1 MNDNREI
8 TKAYIQLNAILSVLP
23 DEQKSKIPKDIMDKI
38 LNAKLKGYIF
48 RYDYN
53 KDLLKQKLN
62 IPILEEKK
70 KIGRLFSQ
78 IDRTITLHDKKIQY
92 LKQLKRGLLQKM
104 FV

>member
-1 MNDNREI
+1 MNDNRET

-53 KDLLKQKLN
+53 KDLLKQDLSDKAK
-62 IPILEEKK
+62 EM
-70 KIGRLFSQ
+70 LFD
-78 IDRTITLHDKKIQY
+78 IYIQY
-92 LKQLKRGLLQKM
+92 LADKDKLKSVNDKIKYVEEINSM
-104 FV
+104 ID

>member
-53 KDLLKQKLN
+53 KDLLKQDLSDKAK
-62 IPILEEKK
+62 EM
-70 KIGRLFSQ
+70 LFD
-78 IDRTITLHDKKIQY
+78 IYIQY
-92 LKQLKRGLLQKM
+92 LADKDKLKSVNDKIKY
-104 FV
+104 VEEINSIID

>member
-1 MNDNREI
+1 MNDNRET

-53 KDLLKQKLN
+53 KDLLEQDLSDKAK
-62 IPILEEKK
+62 EM
-70 KIGRLFSQ
+70 LFD
-78 IDRTITLHDKKIQY
+78 IYIQY
-92 LKQLKRGLLQKM
+92 LADKDKLESVNDKIKYVEEINSM
-104 FV
+104 ID

>member
-1 MNDNREI
+1 MNDNRET

-53 KDLLKQKLN
+53 KDLLEQDLSDKAK
-62 IPILEEKK
+62 EM
-70 KIGRLFSQ
+70 LFD
-78 IDRTITLHDKKIQY
+78 IYIQY
-92 LKQLKRGLLQKM
+92 LADKDKLENVNDKIKCVEEINSM
-104 FV
+104 MD

>member
-1 MNDNREI
+1 MNDNRET

-53 KDLLKQKLN
+53 KDLLEQDLSDKAK
-62 IPILEEKK
+62 EM
-70 KIGRLFSQ
+70 LFD
-78 IDRTITLHDKKIQY
+78 IYIQY
-92 LKQLKRGLLQKM
+92 LADKDKLESVNDKIKY
-104 FV
+104 VEEINSIID

>member
-1 MNDNREI
+1 MNDNRET

-53 KDLLKQKLN
+53 KDLLEQDLSDKAK
-62 IPILEEKK
+62 EM
-70 KIGRLFSQ
+70 LFD
-78 IDRTITLHDKKIQY
+78 IYIQY
-92 LKQLKRGLLQKM
+92 LADKDKLESVNDKINYVEEINSM
-104 FV
+104 ID